1 MKKVII
7 FLIILALLGLGCY
20 YYYSNIYLPSQ
31 KPTIEVEKN
40 NVTISNYYIYG
51 THLNLEGEIKKI
63 KSKFKDVYLIL
74 WNTKTGKTK
83 KYKINYTKNVNN
95 LNFNISDEIN
105 NGIYLDSISKGSY
118 QLYLRFTYE
127 DK

>member
-51 THLNLEGEIKKI
+51 THLNLEG
-63 KSKFKDVYLIL
+63 
-74 WNTKTGKTK
+74 
-83 KYKINYTKNVNN
+83 
-95 LNFNISDEIN
+95 
-105 NGIYLDSISKGSY
+105 
-118 QLYLRFTYE
+118 
-127 DK
+127 